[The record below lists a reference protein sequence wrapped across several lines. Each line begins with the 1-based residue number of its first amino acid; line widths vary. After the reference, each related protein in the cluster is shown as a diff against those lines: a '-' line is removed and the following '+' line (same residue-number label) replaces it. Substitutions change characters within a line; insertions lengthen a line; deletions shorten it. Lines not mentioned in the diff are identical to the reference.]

1 MTRTL
6 GAIVMVLATTFL
18 VAACGGGNSATGTP
32 GDTSP
37 AATAGV
43 AASAPAAS
51 GGTGIGGAVTA
62 LEDLTSYTFAISM
75 AAEGAAGFSFV
86 PSDGSMTIDG
96 TAILEP
102 EIAMD
107 MTMSTKDAAGAE
119 TAFGYRIIGDK
130 AYVSLGTDMWIETS
144 AEDAQATVESLKPGG
159 FMSSFGG
166 LDAMQPVGDETKN
179 GVECTRYSGEAPATL
194 GAMFG
199 LPTATWTTE
208 AWVAREGG
216 YMVSSAIVGEA
227 PDGTFTMTV
236 DISDFNSPGNSV
248 ETPANFTPMG
258 G

>member
-6 GAIVMVLATTFL
+6 WAIVMVLATTLL
-18 VAACGGGNSATGTP
+18 VAACGGGDDATATP

-37 AATAGV
+37 TATAGV

-62 LEDLTSYTFAISM
+62 LEDLTSYTFAIRM
-75 AAEGAAGFSFV
+75 AAEGTAGFSFV
-86 PSDGSMTIDG
+86 PSDGSMTISG

-119 TAFGYRIIGDK
+119 AAFGYRIIGDK

-144 AEDAQATVESLKPGG
+144 AEDAQSTVESLKPGS

-166 LDAMQPVGDETKN
+166 MDAMQPVGDETKN
-179 GVECTRYSGEAPATL
+179 GVACTHYSGEAPAAL
-194 GAMFG
+194 GALFG
-199 LPTATWTTE
+199 LPTGTWTTE
-208 AWVAREGG
+208 AWVAEEGG
-216 YMVSSAIVGEA
+216 YLVSSAVAGEA
-227 PDGTFTMTV
+227 PEGTFTMTV
-236 DISDFNSPGNSV
+236 DISDFNSPSNTV
-248 ETPANFTPMG
+248 EAPANFTPMG